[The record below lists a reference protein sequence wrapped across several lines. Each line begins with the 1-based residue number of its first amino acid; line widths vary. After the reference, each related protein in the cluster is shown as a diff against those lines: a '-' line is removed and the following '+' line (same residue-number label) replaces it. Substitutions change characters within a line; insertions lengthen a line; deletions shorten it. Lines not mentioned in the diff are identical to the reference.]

1 MNTKRDIAFYHM
13 VERRGWRPRHPAV
26 GDGLSVPL
34 IFPCPLCWTGD
45 FLCSA
50 KKFKETKKKVVFF
63 TRNNVKCNKD
73 VTMCGYNIMHGRVSF
88 RYSADE
94 NKVCRGSN
102 PLFNGIEPAARRRR

>member
-1 MNTKRDIAFYHM
+1 MNMKRDIAFYHM

-34 IFPCPLCWTGD
+34 IFPCPTQRTGD

-50 KKFKETKKKVVFF
+50 KKFLKNEEKSYFQTQ
-63 TRNNVKCNKD
+63 NNTKCNKD

-88 RYSADE
+88 RYSAAE

-102 PLFNGIEPAARRRR
+102 PLFNGIEPAAGRRR

>member
-1 MNTKRDIAFYHM
+1 MLN
-13 VERRGWRPRHPAV
+13 RRGRVSRPFNFS
-26 GDGLSVPL
+26 LSN
-34 IFPCPLCWTGD
+34 TTDRG

-50 KKFKETKKKVVFF
+50 KKIKETKKKVVFF

-102 PLFNGIEPAARRRR
+102 PLFNGIEPAAGRRR